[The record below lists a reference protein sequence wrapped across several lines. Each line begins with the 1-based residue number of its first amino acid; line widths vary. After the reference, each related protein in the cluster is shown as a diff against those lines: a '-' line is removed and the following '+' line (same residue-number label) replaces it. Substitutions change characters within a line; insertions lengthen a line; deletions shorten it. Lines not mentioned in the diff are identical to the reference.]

1 MPSESTA
8 VDLKKTKLSVP
19 EAHWSDLKKR
29 ALSEICTNAGAS
41 SEPPDGL
48 TIPFLNETLRIDL
61 KRSCIFRR
69 GKNRWDPI
77 AEPLL
82 ELITIVYL
90 VNATADPLK
99 EEMIGIN
106 ELKDAHFFQGPHAVD
121 VSGLLARYG
130 NDRKSFQSVSLKL
143 GGAPLDLSDA
153 AYRFNAFPK
162 APVYYLLWEGDE
174 EFGPNMSILF
184 DRTIERH
191 FSADGIWGLI
201 NLVSNALLKME
212 TGPPEAEKFESDTD
226 KRRRY

>member
-1 MPSESTA
+1 MPSESIT
-8 VDLKKTKLSVP
+8 VDLKKTELSVP
-19 EAHWSDLKKR
+19 EVHWSDLKKR
-29 ALSEICTNAGAS
+29 AHSEICNKTGAS

-61 KRSCIFRR
+61 KRHCICKR
-69 GKNRWDPI
+69 GKDRWDQI

-90 VNATADPLK
+90 VNATADPLE
-99 EEMIGIN
+99 EEMIGIS

-130 NDRKSFQSVSLKL
+130 HDLKAFQSVSLEL
-143 GGAPLDLSDA
+143 GGTPLDLADA
-153 AYRFNAFPK
+153 AYRFYPFPK
-162 APVYYLLWEGDE
+162 APVFYLLWEGDE

-201 NLVSNALLKME
+201 NLVSNALIKM
-212 TGPPEAEKFESDTD
+212 
-226 KRRRY
+226 